1 MEKLYNIDETAEVLR
16 LNKQTVLR
24 FIREKKLK
32 AYKVGREY
40 RIKDSDINAYLT
52 KIHA

>member
-1 MEKLYNIDETAEVLR
+1 MIEKLYNVDEVAEELQ

-32 AYKVGREY
+32 AIKVGRTY
-40 RIKDSDINAYLT
+40 RIKEIFLDEFLAD
-52 KIHA
+52 K